1 MDMIE
6 MIPLMCDHDGCDSD
20 GDTTGMVSILLMMV
34 GWSFMEVNRMILMSV
49 ELMIDMMLVLVIRMM
64 MIMFMALV
72 MLMVTIF
79 PISTQ
84 LHMHPNHEQCLG
96 MWVS

>member
-1 MDMIE
+1 

-20 GDTTGMVSILLMMV
+20 GGTTGMVSILLMMV
-34 GWSFMEVNRMILMSV
+34 GWSFMEFNRMILMSV
-49 ELMIDMMLVLVIRMM
+49 ELMFDMLLLLVIRMIMTMMQVM

-79 PISTQ
+79 PIST
-84 LHMHPNHEQCLG
+84 
-96 MWVS
+96 